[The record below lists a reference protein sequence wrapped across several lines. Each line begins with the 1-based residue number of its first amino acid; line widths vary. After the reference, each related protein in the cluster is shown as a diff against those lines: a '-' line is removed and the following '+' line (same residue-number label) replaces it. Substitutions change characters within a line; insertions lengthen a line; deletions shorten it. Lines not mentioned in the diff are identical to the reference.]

1 MDYFNMSKIRTLILS
16 LLIIFAVTTAAYAA
30 PKVILDGQQ
39 LSFDVPPA
47 IENGCTLVPL
57 RVIFEALGAD
67 VQWNG
72 STQTVTA
79 SKSGTKIILIIGG
92 SAYKNSQEVKLSVP
106 AKIIEG
112 RTMVPLRF
120 ISEALGCQVAWDG
133 TTDTITITSISETGV
148 IKVHFIDVGQADAIY
163 ISLPEHN
170 DILIDAGNISD
181 GPTVINYLKNNG
193 MDDDLELLI
202 ATHPHEDHIGG
213 LPSIYYAFNVIK
225 TIDSGMYADTNI
237 YENYLYLAQNR
248 GMYWET
254 DNYQTFTF
262 GNAVLQILTGPD
274 DWDNTNDYSVIC
286 RLDTGDIEFLFMGDA
301 GFYAEAT
308 LMGEIDSEILKVGHH
323 GSWSSTSAT
332 LLSRVKPQIAIIS
345 AGTDNMYGHPH
356 SETLQRLQNS
366 GAELYR
372 TDLNGNIVITTDG
385 KTYNTSVGN
394 ITTTDIVAPNNQS
407 KTITPAPVPTQ
418 DSTGLY
424 VGSIKSNKYHYPSC
438 QYAKTI
444 LPKNEI
450 WFANTAEAQAAGY
463 VPCKGCKPPQ

>member
-1 MDYFNMSKIRTLILS
+1 MRKIRNLIFS
-16 LLIIFAVTTAAYAA
+16 LLFIFAFTTTANAV
-30 PKVILDGQQ
+30 PQVNLDGRS
-39 LSFDVPPA
+39 LSFDVPPI

-79 SKSGTKIILIIGG
+79 SKSGTKFILIIGG
-92 SAYKNSQEVKLSVP
+92 AAYKNGQEVQLSVP

-133 TTDTITITSISETGV
+133 TTETITINSMSESRV

-170 DILIDAGNISD
+170 DILIDAGNASD
-181 GPTVINYLKNNG
+181 GSTVINYLKNNG
-193 MDDDLELLI
+193 MDDNLELVI
-202 ATHPHEDHIGG
+202 ATHPHTDHIGG
-213 LPSIYYAFNVIK
+213 LPAIYYAFNVKK
-225 TIDSGMYADTNI
+225 TIDSGMYEENSI

-248 GMYWET
+248 GESWET
-254 DNYQTFTF
+254 DNYQDFSF
-262 GNAVLQILTGPD
+262 GNANLQILTGPD
-274 DWDNTNDYSVIC
+274 DWDNINDYSVIC
-286 RLDTGDIEFLFMGDA
+286 RLDTGNIEFLFMGDA
-301 GFYAEAT
+301 GFSAESK
-308 LMGEIDSEILKVGHH
+308 LMSEIESEIIKVGHH
-323 GSWSSTSAT
+323 GSWSSTSAA

-385 KTYNTSVGN
+385 KTYNTAIGS
-394 ITTTDIVAPNNQS
+394 ITTTDIVAPYSQS
-407 KTITPAPVPTQ
+407 KTITPAPVPAQ
-418 DSTGLY
+418 DNTGGY
-424 VGSIKSNKYHYPSC
+424 VGSIKSNKYHFPTC
-438 QYAKTI
+438 RYAKTI
-444 LPKNEI
+444 LPKNKI
-450 WFANTAEAQAAGY
+450 WFTNIADAQTAGY
-463 VPCKGCKPPQ
+463 VPCRGCNPPQ